1 CEPRGFYESLIVMVD
16 NPAPNMFT
24 PVYLVLYTSKAET
37 MYEAILH
44 LIHRDTG
51 KRCLLLKSSAEF
63 SQILSAQSQCPN
75 TEVVRCFIH
84 FKHAIRGRLKKER
97 LMEDKISIA
106 MESGVLD
113 TLSVIDSDLVDPKDI
128 A

>member
-1 CEPRGFYESLIVMVD
+1 MPAVNTSTKRARGFYESLIVTVD

-51 KRCLLLKSSAEF
+51 KKMSPA
-63 SQILSAQSQCPN
+63 
-75 TEVVRCFIH
+75 EVVCRVQPNFIRS
-84 FKHAIRGRLKKER
+84 KSVPEYRGGKMLHP
-97 LMEDKISIA
+97 L
-106 MESGVLD
+106 
-113 TLSVIDSDLVDPKDI
+113 
-128 A
+128 